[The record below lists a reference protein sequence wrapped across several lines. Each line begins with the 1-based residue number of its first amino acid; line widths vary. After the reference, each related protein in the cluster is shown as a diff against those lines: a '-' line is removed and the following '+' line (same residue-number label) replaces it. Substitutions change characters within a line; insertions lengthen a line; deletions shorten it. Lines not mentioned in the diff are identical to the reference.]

1 MRLFRIAW
9 SLIALSG
16 IFVLDLDYA
25 RAQSVPRDFVA
36 AAPAALFYTEDEMS
50 ENEKAA
56 LVKSRFKRI
65 KTFDCSR
72 WGVAAET
79 DSSLV
84 LKYCQDSSIT
94 VRSYRLPVGLDES
107 IIVVQSSRSSGR
119 ANDISVF
126 KFKRG
131 QRAFEPLSSDKLAEL
146 GLEQITENDF
156 LEPSQRFP
164 PQEALP
170 VGLELSEEGDLQ
182 GRPVTWMD
190 PRWAH
195 RREAFSVK
203 FVWVDGRFKKVL
215 EKAG

>member
-56 LVKSRFKRI
+56 LVKSRFKS

-79 DSSLV
+79 DSCLV

-119 ANDISVF
+119 
-126 KFKRG
+126 
-131 QRAFEPLSSDKLAEL
+131 
-146 GLEQITENDF
+146 QINWQ
-156 LEPSQRFP
+156 S
-164 PQEALP
+164 
-170 VGLELSEEGDLQ
+170 
-182 GRPVTWMD
+182 
-190 PRWAH
+190 
-195 RREAFSVK
+195 
-203 FVWVDGRFKKVL
+203 
-215 EKAG
+215 